1 MATESS
7 VLDTKPAWLYDGVTM
22 EIFIRMDAAL
32 LNIDGGVRGVLS
44 GSAIAVRK
52 RSCLDTSCN
61 SVKKNPNLSSK
72 DRPANREREAD
83 GLLHPPLL
91 YERWRYFIPMLHTK
105 IWISC
110 IRTAKYCRTLHFFL
124 HQKLKPA
131 TLNGGHIAVQP
142 ARSEEHTSELQSLMR
157 ISYAVFCL
165 KKKN

>member
-105 IWISC
+105 IWI
-110 IRTAKYCRTLHFFL
+110 
-124 HQKLKPA
+124 
-131 TLNGGHIAVQP
+131 
-142 ARSEEHTSELQSLMR
+142 RSEEHTSELQSLMR
-157 ISYAVFCL
+157 ISYAVFYL
-165 KKKN
+165 KKKKI